1 MSARQ
6 ARRLARFV
14 GALALVATLA
24 SCAHVKGGSPEQTF
38 SLNEGQRVGLN
49 NGGSITFANVV
60 NESRCPTG
68 VQCVWAGTVTAR
80 FRLVSHSGG
89 EAVDVLAVLPGGVSK
104 DDAAGLLPVD
114 TLGVTITLLELTPYP
129 VAGQDPKSVTHR
141 ALVRVRTGG
150 R

>member
-1 MSARQ
+1 MTARQ
-6 ARRLARFV
+6 GHRLLGVV
-14 GALALVATLA
+14 GALALVTTLA
-24 SCAHVKGGSPEQTF
+24 SCAHVKGGGPAQTF
-38 SLNEGQRVGLN
+38 SLNEGQRAGLN

-60 NESRCPTG
+60 NESRCPKG

-80 FRLVSHSGG
+80 FRLVPASGG

-114 TLGVTITLLELTPYP
+114 TVGVTITLLELTPYP

-150 R
+150 S